1 MENKLK
7 TIIIVHLYINLLQ
20 KREKKEEISNNFP
33 SFKLIDIHN
42 EIK

>member
-20 KREKKEEISNNFP
+20 KREKKEEISNNFS